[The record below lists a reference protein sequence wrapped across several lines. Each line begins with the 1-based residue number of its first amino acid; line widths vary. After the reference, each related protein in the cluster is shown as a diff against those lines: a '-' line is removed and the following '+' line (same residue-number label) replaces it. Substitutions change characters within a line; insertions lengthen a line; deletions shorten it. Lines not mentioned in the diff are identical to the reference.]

1 MPLLSILIVLLA
13 VQAVP
18 WPAPLFG
25 GGWIAVVFNTVAI
38 TAFPICA
45 AALLSQRVQRMLI
58 AEPNERA
65 KASRYY
71 LRGQLVIFA
80 LTFASFG
87 LILGV
92 AGWGR
97 LVWVG
102 PWRMIGPDDTPIIAP
117 FAELLVALPY
127 ILMTVGNWL
136 AYYSAERALIL
147 ASPVVRTE
155 PFFSRPAFI
164 WFRFRF
170 FALFVFLPA
179 ILASGQQS
187 FTRFFPG
194 YTDHPLVVTSGFFAV
209 IALLVFLPFVVP
221 RAFGWV
227 SLQPGPLRDR
237 LEALARRCEFRY
249 RRLYLWPTRNTVANA
264 LVLGLI
270 SPIRY
275 VVFTDKLIE
284 LLDEVELDSVLGHE
298 IGHAKHG
305 HIPYYALFL
314 ILSGTAITAAI
325 TAGVIGLRYFGITL
339 SEEADVWLVPI
350 SILLLG
356 AYLFVVFGYLSRR
369 CERQSDIFGC
379 RAASCGQAHCFGHTP
394 ETVFTE
400 KVGAL
405 CPTGIRTFVTAL
417 ERVVG
422 SEADS
427 ARGLARL
434 WALIRS
440 WQHGPPGDRINY
452 LINLIERPEEEAR
465 FQRRFFVFRIG
476 LVVGLSLISAS
487 LVVALGWRQVLS
499 GM

>member
-18 WPAPLFG
+18 WPTPLFG

-38 TAFPICA
+38 GAFPVCA
-45 AALLSQRVQRMLI
+45 AALLNQRVQRMLI

-65 KASRYY
+65 RASRVY
-71 LRGQLVIFA
+71 LRGQLIIFA

-87 LILGV
+87 LMLGV

-102 PWRMIGPDDTPIIAP
+102 PWRIAGPDGMPTLVP
-117 FAELLVALPY
+117 FGELLVALPY

-136 AYYSAERALIL
+136 VYYSAERALIL

-155 PFFSRPAFI
+155 PYFSRPAFL

-179 ILASGQQS
+179 ILAAGQQS
-187 FTRFFPG
+187 FDRFYPG
-194 YTDHPLVVTSGFFAV
+194 ATDHPLIAGLGFV
-209 IALLVFLPFVVP
+209 GVLGLLVVLPMAVP
-221 RAFGWV
+221 HAFGWV
-227 SLQPGPLRDR
+227 PLAAGPLRDR
-237 LEALARRCEFRY
+237 LERLARRCGFRY
-249 RRLYLWPTRNTVANA
+249 RRLYVWPTRHSVANA
-264 LVLGLI
+264 LVLGLVA
-270 SPIRY
+270 PIRY
-275 VVFTDKLIE
+275 VVFTDKLID
-284 LLDEVELDSVLGHE
+284 LLDDAELDAVLGHE
-298 IGHAKHG
+298 IGHARHG

-314 ILSGTAITAAI
+314 VLSGLAVTAGITALVA
-325 TAGVIGLRYFGITL
+325 GLRAVGLPL
-339 SEEADVWLVPI
+339 SADADVWLVPL
-350 SILLLG
+350 SILALG
-356 AYLFVVFGYLSRR
+356 LYLFVMFGLLSRR
-369 CERQSDIFGC
+369 CERQADIFGC
-379 RAASCGQAHCFGHTP
+379 RAASCGQPNCTGHTG

-400 KVGAL
+400 SIGSL
-405 CPTGIRTFVTAL
+405 CPTGIRSFAAAL

-427 ARGLARL
+427 SRGLARL

-440 WQHGPPGDRINY
+440 WQHGPPGDRIQY
-452 LINLIERPEEEAR
+452 LIGLIERPEDADR

-476 LVVGLSLISAS
+476 LVIA
-487 LVVALGWRQVLS
+487 LVVISGAFVTALGWRQVLS